1 MMRFAKG
8 RTFVAA
14 LGFAM
19 FAAAASAQT
28 LTVTPGGSLTTGG
41 TAQISCS
48 DPARKGS
55 VVYVTVTGGIPAS
68 TTEVPV
74 QLDANGNG
82 TTTWTVPSWRC
93 VTFGLSGV
101 TPFTVPVK

>member
-14 LGFAM
+14 LGFVM

-28 LTVTPGGSLTTGG
+28 LTVTPGGSLTPGG

-55 VVYVTVTGGIPAS
+55 VVYVTVTGGVPAS
-68 TTEVPV
+68 TTEVAV

-82 TTTWTVPSWRC
+82 TTTWTVPSWRF
-93 VTFGLSGV
+93 VTFCMPGV
-101 TPFTVPVK
+101 AQISLPVK